1 LRVVLR
7 AENAHTQ
14 SAFERGARTT
24 QLLRPESKEGKPM
37 KHRLCLASTVL
48 LLVAAPSTAAAA
60 AKPSYAV
67 TCTVGVQTVVN
78 WRHAKVTAITFTWVP
93 SEGSTLL
100 FPPLTVPISTNK
112 PRGFAVVPTASSIDG
127 ISPARVSLSIALAG
141 GKSDQTEA
149 SCAA

>member
-1 LRVVLR
+1 
-7 AENAHTQ
+7 
-14 SAFERGARTT
+14 
-24 QLLRPESKEGKPM
+24 M

-141 GKSDQTEA
+141 GKSDQKEA